1 VIRKILHSRLPQRVA
16 HRVPPVV
23 VEVTVGLAAAIA
35 LVALRIPMN
44 TVAGDRA
51 PYSLNFVAVVLACV
65 VAGWRSGLVA
75 LVVGQLLI
83 WYFVVPYAWDFRFA
97 NRELLAGFVVATLSQ
112 LLILAVIAL
121 YQREIDKGVAERERR
136 LTLLDDALR
145 EIDHRTRNNY
155 QTVLAMIELQARRS
169 SDQTVRDALTQVGD
183 RIQAVANASQ
193 QLAKKS
199 VDIDSVRLD
208 DHLCG
213 LVQQIERGLSR
224 DGIDVAC
231 EVEEVTASADTATSI
246 SIIVNEIVT
255 NAIKH
260 AFNGEGSGH
269 VSVVGRSGSSFELT
283 VSDNGRGIEA
293 SRRDGHAGLG
303 SKLVE
308 SFAKQ
313 LRAKHE
319 VVSTDKGTMHR
330 LVIPSLQGA

>member
-1 VIRKILHSRLPQRVA
+1 
-16 HRVPPVV
+16 VPPVF
-23 VEVTVGLAAAIA
+23 VEVVVGLATAIA
-35 LVALRIPMN
+35 LLAVRLPMN
-44 TVAGDRA
+44 SLAGDRA
-51 PYSLNFVAVVLACV
+51 PYALNFVAVVLACV

-75 LVVGQLLI
+75 LAIGQLLT
-83 WYFVVPYAWDFRFA
+83 WYIVVPYQWSFRFQTI
-97 NRELLAGFVVATLSQ
+97 ELLGGFVIACLSQ
-112 LLILAVIAL
+112 ALILTVIAL

-136 LTLLDDALR
+136 LTLLDDALK

-155 QTVLAMIELQARRS
+155 QTVLAMIELQSRRS
-169 SDQTVRDALTQVGD
+169 SDETVREALAQVAD

-224 DGIDVAC
+224 DGIDVEC

-246 SIIVNEIVT
+246 SIIVNELVT

-260 AFNGEGSGH
+260 AFNGEGVGH
-269 VSVVGRSGSSFELT
+269 VRVLGRTGNSFELIVT
-283 VSDNGRGIEA
+283 DNGRGIQA
-293 SRRDGHAGLG
+293 TRRDGHAGLG

-319 VVSTDKGTMHR
+319 VVSTDEGTMHR
-330 LVIPSLQGA
+330 LVIPSLQGG

>member
-1 VIRKILHSRLPQRVA
+1 MLAL
-16 HRVPPVV
+16 RVPLSP
-23 VEVTVGLAAAIA
+23 I
-35 LVALRIPMN
+35 
-44 TVAGDRA
+44 AGDRT
-51 PYSLNFVAVVLACV
+51 PYALNFVAVVLACV
-65 VAGWRSGLVA
+65 AAGWRSGLVA
-75 LVVGQLLI
+75 LVIGQLLV
-83 WYFVVPYAWDFRFA
+83 WYFIVPVEWTFKFA
-97 NRELLAGFVVATLSQ
+97 SPELMFGFVIATISQ

-155 QTVLAMIELQARRS
+155 QTVLAMIELQSRRA
-169 SDQTVRDALTQVGD
+169 SDDTVREALTQVGD

-224 DGIDVAC
+224 DGIRVNCD
-231 EVEEVTASADTATSI
+231 VEEVTASADAATSI
-246 SIIVNEIVT
+246 SIIVNELVT

-260 AFNGEGSGH
+260 AFNGEGTGH
-269 VSVVGRSGSSFELT
+269 VQVVGRTGSSFELIVT
-283 VSDNGRGIEA
+283 DDGRGIQA
-293 SRRDGHAGLG
+293 TRRDGHAGLG

-319 VVSTDKGTMHR
+319 VVSTDRGTMHR
-330 LVIPSLQGA
+330 LVIPSLQGG

>member
-1 VIRKILHSRLPQRVA
+1 M
-16 HRVPPVV
+16 PPVV
-23 VEVTVGLAAAIA
+23 VEVAVGLAAAIA

-44 TVAGDRA
+44 TLAGDRA
-51 PYSLNFVAVVLACV
+51 PYALNFVAVVLACV

-75 LVVGQLLI
+75 LAVGQLLI
-83 WYFVVPYAWDFRFA
+83 WYFVVPDEWSFRFP
-97 NRELLAGFVVATLSQ
+97 NRELLVGFVVATLSQ

-169 SDQTVRDALTQVGD
+169 SDQTVREALTQVGD

-246 SIIVNEIVT
+246 SIIVNELVT

-260 AFNGEGSGH
+260 AFNGEGSGQ
-269 VSVVGRSGSSFELT
+269 VSVVGRSGSAFELT

-319 VVSTDKGTMHR
+319 VVSTDQGTMHR